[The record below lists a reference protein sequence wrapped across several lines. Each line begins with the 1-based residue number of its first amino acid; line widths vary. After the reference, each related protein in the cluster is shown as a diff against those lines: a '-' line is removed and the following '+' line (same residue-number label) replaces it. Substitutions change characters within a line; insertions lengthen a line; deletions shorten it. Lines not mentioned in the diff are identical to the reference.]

1 MDDYKPISNKL
12 LPKSLRRKLPKSR
25 TTKNKIVSVLSSL
38 TSNRIQNNLP
48 YWNKLE
54 TDGWYFLPAAKNAG
68 GIPVTREILFFTN
81 PNSDK
86 PKPKRESCTRYACQR
101 QEKRDKREAFP
112 TATFPRPYCSRR

>member
-1 MDDYKPISNKL
+1 MSYMTRGSRVSLKISKDEAARKAKQNQEWGTTTNQNPESNSNNKQIS
-12 LPKSLRRKLPKSR
+12 KRG
-25 TTKNKIVSVLSSL
+25 I
-38 TSNRIQNNLP
+38 NR
-48 YWNKLE
+48 E
-54 TDGWYFLPAAKNAG
+54 A
-68 GIPVTREILFFTN
+68 